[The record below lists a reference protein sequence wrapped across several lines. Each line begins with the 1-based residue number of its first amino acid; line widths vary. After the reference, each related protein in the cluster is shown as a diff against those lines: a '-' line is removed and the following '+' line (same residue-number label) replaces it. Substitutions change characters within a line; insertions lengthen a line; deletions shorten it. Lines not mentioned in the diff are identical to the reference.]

1 MAEVSNCA
9 TWVACLILG
18 VEINLAV
25 MLIALGLVTFWNY
38 RQQDYL
44 LHFVNGIL
52 QSYSTHNF
60 VKNFQGQW
68 LNEVSYILLM
78 WD

>member
-1 MAEVSNCA
+1 MCSKSYSLLRMAEVSRCPA
-9 TWVACLILG
+9 WVACLILG

-25 MLIALGLVTFWNY
+25 TLIALGLVTFWNY
-38 RQQDYL
+38 RQQVYL

-60 VKNFQGQW
+60 LKKF
-68 LNEVSYILLM
+68 
-78 WD
+78 